1 MSETPRPTREEMI
14 SAGILIAAKN
24 PKDISPP
31 TFELPDGQTSAEL
44 LGEIGADYF
53 DAGLGVWP
61 TA

>member
-1 MSETPRPTREEMI
+1 MI